1 MAELPTDREALL
13 ALANLVFIQLMATT
27 IDDRMIHP
35 TPEDVRS
42 EIIDTVKR
50 FVEREVNAV
59 ASELEHRDEYPHQLV
74 ATMKELGLFGATI
87 PTHWGGLGL
96 DTLTYAM
103 IVEEICV
110 GWMSLSGILNTHL
123 LLAYIIRNFGTE
135 HQREHFLPAMAR
147 GELRGALCLS
157 EAHAGSDV
165 QAIRTVG
172 VRDGD
177 DYVINGAKMWVTNGR
192 NGNLYALVV
201 KTDPNASPAH
211 KGMTL
216 FIAPTGPGITVSRDI
231 GKLGYKGVDTCEVAF
246 EDYRVPVDNLLGG
259 EEGHGMQHV
268 LNGLEVG
275 RINIAARA
283 VGVARAAFEH
293 AIRYS
298 QERTTFGKPICE
310 HQAVQLKLADMA
322 TKIEA
327 ARLLVHRAA
336 NKKDAGERCDLE
348 AGMAKLFASETC
360 AEVTLD
366 AMRVHGGYGFSTEFP
381 VERYY
386 RDAPLMIIGE
396 GTNEIQRTIIA
407 RQLVK
412 KYPA

>member
-1 MAELPTDREALL
+1 MPTTTPAEVREEILE
-13 ALANLVFIQLMATT
+13 T
-27 IDDRMIHP
+27 
-35 TPEDVRS
+35 VR
-42 EIIDTVKR
+42 R
-50 FVEREVNAV
+50 FVQRDVIPT
-59 ASELEHRDEYPHQLV
+59 ASELEHRDEYPHAIV
-74 ATMKELGLFGATI
+74 AKMKDLGLFGATI
-87 PTHWGGLGL
+87 PAEYGGLGL

-103 IVEEICV
+103 VVEELCV

-123 LLAYIIRNFGTE
+123 LLAYLIRTFGSAQQKE
-135 HQREHFLPAMAR
+135 AYLPGMAK

-165 QAIRTVG
+165 QRIRTTAK
-172 VRDGD
+172 RHGD
-177 DYVINGAKMWVTNGR
+177 DYLVNGAKMWVTNGR
-192 NGNLYALVV
+192 QGNLYALVV
-201 KTDPNASPAH
+201 KTDPHANPPH
-211 KGMTL
+211 KGMSL
-216 FIAPTGPGITVSRDI
+216 FIAPKGPGITVSRDI
-231 GKLGYKGVDTCEVAF
+231 GKLGYKGIDTCEVFF
-246 EDYRVPVDNLLGG
+246 EDYRVPAANLLGG

-275 RINIAARA
+275 RINIASRA
-283 VGVARAAFEH
+283 VGVARAAFEC

-298 QERTTFGKPICE
+298 QQRETFGKPICE

-327 ARLLVHRAA
+327 SRLLVHKAA
-336 NKKDAGERCDLE
+336 RMKDSGERCDLE

-360 AEVTLD
+360 AEVALE
-366 AMRVHGGYGFSTEFP
+366 AMRIHGGYGFSKEFP

-407 RQLVK
+407 RQLVSRYK
-412 KYPA
+412 I